1 MLFLD
6 SAVECE
12 HRRGI
17 VWHTVVRPG
26 SEVEL
31 SDLQRFVA
39 SRHLCK
45 CFHRVLSYFK
55 GIGNVMCVT

>member
-17 VWHTVVRPG
+17 VWHIVVRPG

-31 SDLQRFVA
+31 SDLQRFGA
-39 SRHLCK
+39 AGHLCK
-45 CFHRVLSYFK
+45 CFQS
-55 GIGNVMCVT
+55 IGSVVCVT